1 MRLIDVDA
9 LNLDYEVD
17 MADDWKTAHE
27 IANHIRYA
35 PTVEAIP
42 IEFIE
47 KQAKYADDLM
57 TMFGIP
63 ASLVANEYRFLIEE
77 WKKEN
82 ENNVV
87 Y

>member
-1 MRLIDVDA
+1 MKLIDADA
-9 LNLDYEVD
+9 FLERISKDPLFPLLE
-17 MADDWKTAHE
+17 
-27 IANHIRYA
+27 RYGLSGVIENE
-35 PTVEAIP
+35 PKVEAIP

-57 TMFGIP
+57 TMFNIP

-82 ENNVV
+82 EQHSL
-87 Y
+87 